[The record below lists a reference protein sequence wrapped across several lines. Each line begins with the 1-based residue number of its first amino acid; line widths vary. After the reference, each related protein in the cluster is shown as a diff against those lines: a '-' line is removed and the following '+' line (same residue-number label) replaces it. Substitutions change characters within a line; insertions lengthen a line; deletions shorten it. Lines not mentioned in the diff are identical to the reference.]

1 MATTSTVIGVNQI
14 KGPHSGGDL
23 HAYEIAVLI
32 DGLYVTDGDN
42 FDVLAAL
49 KSFTHEGISAVA
61 VKKVVLWQ
69 DYNDGTNRYTS
80 PNADITLGGTG
91 NKTVTYEL
99 WSGTGSTD
107 GDEGSG
113 SEVTNGTAVH
123 GILSFIVITAI
134 TGA

>member
-1 MATTSTVIGVNQI
+1 MATTTTVVAVNQV
-14 KGPHSGGDL
+14 KGPHQGADL
-23 HAYEIAVLI
+23 HAYEICVLI
-32 DGLYVTDGDN
+32 DGQYATNGDT

-49 KSFTHEGISAVA
+49 QAQKEGVSAVA
-61 VKKVVLWQ
+61 VKQVTLFQ
-69 DYNDGTNRYTS
+69 DYNDGTNVYTS
-80 PNADITLGGTG
+80 PNADITLSGTG

-113 SEVTNGTAVH
+113 AEVTNGTAVH
-123 GILSFIVITAI
+123 GYVTFIVVTKV